1 MKFKVHNRI
10 FIEASYCF
18 INLVPYYEH
27 MTALLRRSS
36 KQGRE
41 FRERLKIEYQR
52 KNKEFDEQYW
62 HDSQKIYDEVYPRF
76 LNYSFLVSTCS
87 IFEYQLKRICD
98 LVKEEHKMP
107 FGWDMDNSKDSTLIK
122 IKRYLKLAGV
132 ILIDDP
138 PRIELPPPD
147 FKPTEVLDESRAII
161 KVLWEALGNYFM
173 VRNCIV
179 HNNGL
184 INKARNPERIRQYAA
199 EKGITLDNQ
208 GQPELLINEEFN
220 KEVCN
225 TMHQFF
231 NKLHSAYYSTPLSD

>member
-1 MKFKVHNRI
+1 MKSKVHNRI

-18 INLVPYYEH
+18 INLMPYYEH

-41 FRERLKIEYQR
+41 FRERLKIEYQH
-52 KNKEFDEQYW
+52 KNREFDGQHW
-62 HDSQKIYDEVYPRF
+62 QDSMKIYDEVYPRF
-76 LNYSFLVSTCS
+76 LNYSFLISACS
-87 IFEYQLKRICD
+87 IFEYQLKKLCD

-107 FGWDMDNSKDSTLIK
+107 FSWEMSLSKGSVLRK
-122 IKRYLKLAGV
+122 IKSYLNLAG
-132 ILIDDP
+132 ITLQDDP

-147 FKPTEVLDESRAII
+147 FKPTEVLDESRIII
-161 KVLWEALGNYFM
+161 KALWEALGHYFM

-184 INKARNPERIRQYAA
+184 VNEARSPERVRQYAT
-199 EKGITLDNQ
+199 EKGIILDNL
-208 GQPELLINEEFN
+208 GQPELLINEKFN

-231 NKLHSAYYSTPLSD
+231 DKLHSAYYSTPLPD